1 MSLALRSLGLSLA
14 CLGLSFACATAQDD
28 PFLQGTG
35 GRIDTAGKGGGGAVS
50 GSAGQTTGGST
61 GKGGSSGKGG
71 AGGSAGTAGK
81 GGSGGTGDGG
91 DPGSSGADAG
101 GVGGAPGPDPC
112 APEGTPPEVHIR
124 LKNGSATATT
134 DPTGEFHLVNGTEDE
149 VPLSELTFRY
159 YFTSEFDCADTLA
172 NTAVNISH
180 FQLDNPYA
188 ARMNSYVTTSVVELE
203 EHGRYCDAY
212 FEIGFTEDAGALEP
226 EQTAFVGIWTQIAI
240 FNGTAHDQ
248 SNDYSFGACLTSEV
262 WWDKLTVYRDG
273 TKISGTPPENDS
285 GEGGAGGQGGA
296 GGEGGLSGGEG
307 GLAGAGGEG
316 GLAGAGGEGGLTG
329 SGGALNE
336 GGSGGEP
343 AGGAPGAGGAPLATE
358 P

>member
-1 MSLALRSLGLSLA
+1 MSLVLRPLGLSLA

-35 GRIDTAGKGGGGAVS
+35 GGTDTAGKGGGGTTS
-50 GSAGQTTGGST
+50 GSAGQTSGGTT

-71 AGGSAGTAGK
+71 AGGSAGKGGA

-91 DPGSSGADAG
+91 DPGSSGADNG

-112 APEGTPPEVHIR
+112 APEGTAPDVHIR
-124 LKNGSATATT
+124 LKNGSAAVAG
-134 DPTGEFHLVNGTEDE
+134 DPRGDLSLENGTDDDI
-149 VPLSELTFRY
+149 PLSELTFRY
-159 YFTSEFDCADTLA
+159 YFTSEFDCDDTLA
-172 NTAVNISH
+172 ASTFLEVTYLHVYDPYSDIGVPRATSRVV
-180 FQLDNPYA
+180 QLEDLG
-188 ARMNSYVTTSVVELE
+188 ST
-203 EHGRYCDAY
+203 CDAY
-212 FEIGFTEDAGALEP
+212 FEVGFTEDAGLLDAGQRVHLGFYT
-226 EQTAFVGIWTQIAI
+226 QTGLNDGTQR
-240 FNGTAHDQ
+240 NQ

-296 GGEGGLSGGEG
+296 GGEGGLAGEG
-307 GLAGAGGEG
+307 GFAGEG

-329 SGGALNE
+329 SGGALGE
-336 GGSGGEP
+336 GGSGGES
-343 AGGAPGAGGAPLATE
+343 AGGAPGAGGAPLVAA